1 MKTDYVFGDRVKVL
15 PKLDAATEYSINTNV
30 VEMEASV
37 IAKMTV
43 DKLKGFGFEDY
54 ILLFKH
60 DNDLSW
66 WEITK
71 GVKLESFC
79 NKDFKFGFIKTENI
93 VK

>member
-1 MKTDYVFGDRVKVL
+1 MTMVMCFNS
-15 PKLDAATEYSINTNV
+15 KLDTYCKRLSKHVKEDSV

-37 IAKMTV
+37 IVKMTV

-54 ILLFKH
+54 ILVFKH